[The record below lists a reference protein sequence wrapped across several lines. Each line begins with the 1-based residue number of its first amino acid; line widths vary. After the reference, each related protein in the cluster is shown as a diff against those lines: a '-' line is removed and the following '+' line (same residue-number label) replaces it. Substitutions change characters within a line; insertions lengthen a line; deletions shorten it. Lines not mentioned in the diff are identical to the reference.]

1 MTNTVDQDSPDPA
14 VKPMVF
20 SHASAEKTVASPH
33 ASGPAGDDDTRRDL
47 FSAGIKHP
55 RP

>member
-20 SHASAEKTVASPH
+20 SHAAAAEPVTSPPVSQAS
-33 ASGPAGDDDTRRDL
+33 DEDVRRDL
-47 FSAGIKHP
+47 FSAGIRHP